1 MKGHW
6 IKFTKEN
13 RKLVPNYLGV
23 YQLANANKELV
34 YIGRGQMHTR
44 LTVHARHK
52 AGIAY
57 FRYLQMPSDIRCR
70 QKERALTN
78 AFVKKYNRLPLYNLQ
93 IGAID

>member
-23 YQLANANKELV
+23 YQLANINKELI
-34 YIGRGQMHTR
+34 YIGQGKMHDR
-44 LTVHARHK
+44 LEFHSKHK

-57 FRYLQMPSDIRCR
+57 FRYVQMPSTVRCR
-70 QKERALTN
+70 QNEKALIR
-78 AFVKKYNRLPLYNLQ
+78 AFVKKHGIKPLYNLQ
-93 IGAID
+93 IGGID